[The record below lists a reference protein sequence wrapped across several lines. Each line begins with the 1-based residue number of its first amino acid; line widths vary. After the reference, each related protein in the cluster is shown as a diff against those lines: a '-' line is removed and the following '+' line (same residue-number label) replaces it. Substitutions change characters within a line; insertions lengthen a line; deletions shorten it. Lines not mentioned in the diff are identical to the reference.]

1 MIFRL
6 MFRRRLVT
14 LHYVA
19 SANALA
25 NSMMFFSKKSLS
37 LSNILIISLMFVIL
51 VHAAAFGYGITLVQS
66 GEMQF
71 QDVFRVFSVI
81 TFAAISIGRSA
92 SVVPNYS
99 KGKESAKRILD
110 LNKRQSKIDPDDPS
124 GITLVN
130 LLLRLFFH

>member
-1 MIFRL
+1 
-6 MFRRRLVT
+6 
-14 LHYVA
+14 
-19 SANALA
+19 
-25 NSMMFFSKKSLS
+25 
-37 LSNILIISLMFVIL
+37 
-51 VHAAAFGYGITLVQS
+51 
-66 GEMQF
+66 MQF
-71 QDVFRVFSVI
+71 QDVFRVFSVV
-81 TFAAISIGRSA
+81 TFAAMSIGRSA